1 MTNRA
6 NKTKQEIAA
15 GKRLRTARES
25 KGLTQTQLAN
35 KLPGKTNQSIVHD
48 LETAEYRLNGQM
60 LIDLCK
66 ILDMSCDELLGIK
79 APNPL
84 FKDPE
89 LVKRLSKIDKLK
101 KKDREML
108 IGLID
113 TFLSKA

>member
-15 GKRLRTARES
+15 GKRLRVAREL
-25 KGLTQTQLAN
+25 KGLTQSQLA
-35 KLPGKTNQSIVHD
+35 KLLPGKTNQSIVHD

-60 LIDLCK
+60 IIDLCK
-66 ILDMSCDELLGIK
+66 LLDLSSDELLGIK

-89 LVKRLSKIDKLK
+89 LAKRFGQVDKLK

-113 TFLSKA
+113 VFLSKA